1 MSFRTEDDTRLL
13 LEFLAWKTAT
23 ESEQFT
29 RSDDVLVAD
38 FIAQREARR
47 TQEQSWNI

>member
-1 MSFRTEDDTRLL
+1 MSWSEEDDTRLI
-13 LEFLAWKTAT
+13 LEFLAWQAAT